1 MNIMVTGAS
10 GFVGYDLIKLLLK
23 YNHKIFAIYR
33 SNNTLT
39 KKLLH
44 KNLMWKKMDLKDQIY
59 FKKKIDIIIHCAA
72 THSFSKKKSVTD
84 YINSNIISLNNLI
97 DLARRL
103 KTKMIIN
110 FSTVSI
116 YGQINTKR
124 LDEKYTPVKQDLL
137 GLTKHIAENIIS
149 IQPINFINL
158 RLPGIMCSRKNNS
171 RPWLQTLINKIKNNK
186 NVYVYN
192 TNNYFNNVIDTKEI
206 VRLIL
211 RIIKKRKKI
220 RGTFNLSASKPQKLK
235 KIIHIIKSKYQSK
248 SKVINLE
255 KGQKS
260 FVISINRIKEKLNF
274 YPTSVENIILRNL

>member
-192 TNNYFNNVIDTKEI
+192 TNNYFNN
-206 VRLIL
+206 
-211 RIIKKRKKI
+211 
-220 RGTFNLSASKPQKLK
+220 
-235 KIIHIIKSKYQSK
+235 
-248 SKVINLE
+248 
-255 KGQKS
+255 
-260 FVISINRIKEKLNF
+260 
-274 YPTSVENIILRNL
+274 

>member
-10 GFVGYDLIKLLLK
+10 GIVGYDLIKLLLK
-23 YNHKIFAIYR
+23 YNHNIFAIYR

-44 KNLMWKKMDLKDQIY
+44 KNLMWKKMDLKNQIN
-59 FKKKIDIIIHCAA
+59 FKKKIDIIIHCAV

-137 GLTKHIAENIIS
+137 GLTKHIAENIFS
-149 IQPINFINL
+149 TQPINFINL
-158 RLPGIMCSRKNNS
+158 RLPGIMCSGKNNS

-186 NVYVYN
+186 NVYVHN

-211 RIIKKRKKI
+211 RIIKKRRKI

-274 YPTSVENIILRNL
+274 YPASTENIILRNL